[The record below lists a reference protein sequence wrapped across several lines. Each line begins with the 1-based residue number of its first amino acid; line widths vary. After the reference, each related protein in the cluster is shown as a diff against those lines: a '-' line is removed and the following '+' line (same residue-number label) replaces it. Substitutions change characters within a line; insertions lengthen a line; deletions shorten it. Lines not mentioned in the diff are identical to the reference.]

1 MWLRG
6 VVSLFQKYLAKLLMN
21 KKNKKLRVKLVKSR
35 FGRIKAHQASIAGIG
50 LKKINQVVEVHATAE
65 NIGMI
70 NKISYLVEV
79 EEV

>member
-21 KKNKKLRVKLVKSR
+21 KKNRKLRVKLVKSR

>member
-21 KKNKKLRVKLVKSR
+21 KKNRKLRVKLVKSR

-70 NKISYLVEV
+70 NKISYLVDV